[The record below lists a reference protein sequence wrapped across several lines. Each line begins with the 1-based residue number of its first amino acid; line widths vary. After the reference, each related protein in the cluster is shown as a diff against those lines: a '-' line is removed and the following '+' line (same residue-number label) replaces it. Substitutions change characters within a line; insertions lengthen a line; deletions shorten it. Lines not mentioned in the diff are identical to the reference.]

1 MNITGC
7 SIGCSVRSFFVCK
20 RFLESNG
27 RTANIFFLGK
37 IIVFISLSRDKETNQ
52 MKTCFAARNS
62 KFFLLAPRASRKAR
76 TKNIA
81 RHKGLHPLCI
91 PAASRANA
99 AAPRRLIRT
108 RLSDSKNFAF
118 AASKRTAKNETL
130 TTTESKNFFSSAR
143 RKPEQRAPRERGY
156 VIYFMFHENILL
168 FSIVNQKTL

>member
-1 MNITGC
+1 MLC
-7 SIGCSVRSFFVCK
+7 SL
-20 RFLESNG
+20 FLRLQKVFRKQWKNCEH
-27 RTANIFFLGK
+27 IFLGK
-37 IIVFISLSRDKETNQ
+37 DNSVHFFVTGQRNEPK
-52 MKTCFAARNS
+52 KTRLGAA
-62 KFFLLAPRASRKAR
+62 APKY
-76 TKNIA
+76 
-81 RHKGLHPLCI
+81 

-99 AAPRRLIRT
+99 AAPRRLTRT

-156 VIYFMFHENILL
+156 VIDFMFHENILL